1 MCVLPRSVAGRGCA
15 GRVALATG
23 RGAGGMF
30 AGIGEFITNV
40 IDALGPLG
48 VLVLIALESV
58 VPPIPSEVILPLA
71 GFLVGQGRMS
81 FFGVLGGATA
91 GSVLG
96 ALVLYGLGRRLG
108 RGGMERLARKVP
120 LLETDDLDRAQGW
133 FDRHGGE
140 AVLIGRLVP
149 GVRSFI
155 SIPAGIERMPVW
167 KFAAYTALGS
177 AAWNAALIGLGWWLG
192 ARWQEVGE
200 YLQYVE
206 YAVLVALVGAVGWF
220 VWRRLRRRRAGM
232 SR

>member
-1 MCVLPRSVAGRGCA
+1 
-15 GRVALATG
+15 
-23 RGAGGMF
+23 MF
-30 AGIGEFITNV
+30 GGIGGLITDV

-58 VPPIPSEVILPLA
+58 VPPIPSEIILPLA

-81 FFGVLGGATA
+81 FLAVLGGATA

-96 ALVLYGLGRRLG
+96 ALLLYGLGRRLG
-108 RGGMERLARKVP
+108 RKGMERLARKVP
-120 LLETDDLDRAQGW
+120 LLEPEDLDRARGW

-155 SIPAGIERMPVW
+155 SIPAGIEQMPVW

-192 ARWQEVGE
+192 ARWQEVGD
-200 YLQYVE
+200 YLRYVE
-206 YAVLVALVGAVGWF
+206 YAVLAALIGAVGWF
-220 VWRRLRRRRAGM
+220 VWRRLRARREGPPR
-232 SR
+232 